1 MERYVLGQKY
11 DQLMS
16 ISVYMKSESQEW
28 TDFVRLDGSTNLQS
42 VTEEAAKNINMS
54 YDTDK
59 NAVLLSSL
67 EANENF
73 WGLYRFLIEHHFG
86 LMKHP
91 MPKFV
96 GKRKV
101 LRKTSFKAGERAVID
116 NWFVEIHLQ
125 FHADCM
131 VERRPKD
138 APLFD
143 YVFKF
148 NKKK

>member
-1 MERYVLGQKY
+1 MERYVIGQTF

-28 TDFVRLDGSTNLQS
+28 TDFIWLDGSTNLQK
-42 VTEEAAKNINMS
+42 VTTEAAKNINISFDSDM
-54 YDTDK
+54 
-59 NAVLLSSL
+59 NALLLSSL

-73 WGLYRFLIEHHFG
+73 WGLYRYLIEYHFG
-86 LMKHP
+86 LMKRP

-101 LRKTSFKAGERAVID
+101 LRKTSFNAGEQAVIE
-116 NWFVEIHLQ
+116 NWFMKIYLH
-125 FHADCM
+125 FHADCT
-131 VERRPKD
+131 VKRTPKD

-148 NKKK
+148 NKE